1 MADGTEGGDR
11 TKPATERRL
20 QRARED
26 GEAPMSRELCVLA
39 GLGAAT
45 LVLAMAGPGIA
56 RSLSVRLTNM
66 LGAMNSTPGAALHE
80 AGWAL
85 LLATLPLLGAV
96 LLAGGAGVLLQTGG
110 LLHGNKLVP
119 DLSRL
124 SPKRGLTRLIGPD
137 NLIEALKSLAKV
149 GVLAWAVWRALMD
162 ALPGATAS
170 VWWQADTLLDRLTRD
185 LMHLCVLVLACQAA
199 IAVLDL
205 AWVRFR
211 FASRMRMSAQ
221 EVKQE
226 HRDSEGDP
234 RLKAKLRQL
243 RTARARQRM
252 MAAVPTATV
261 VITNPTHYAVALAYD
276 RGTQSAPRVVAKGMD
291 DVAARIRAMAAEH
304 GVPMVANPPLAR
316 ALHALELDAEVPAE
330 HFKAV
335 AEIIA
340 YIWRLQGGAVAGH

>member
-1 MADGTEGGDR
+1 MADGADSGDR

-20 QRARED
+20 LRAREEGD
-26 GEAPMSRELCVLA
+26 APMSRELCVLA

-56 RSLSVRLTNM
+56 RSLSVRLTFM
-66 LGAMNSTPGAALHE
+66 LGAMDSTPGAALHE

-85 LLATLPLLGAV
+85 LLATVPLLGAV
-96 LLAGGAGVLLQTGG
+96 LLAGGAAVLLQTGG
-110 LLHGNKLVP
+110 LLQVNKLAP
-119 DLSRL
+119 DLSKL
-124 SPKRGLTRLIGPD
+124 SPKRGLSRLFGPD

-149 GVLAWAVWRALMD
+149 GVLAWAVWRAMMD
-162 ALPGATAS
+162 VLPGAAAS
-170 VWWQADTLLDRLTRD
+170 VWWQADTLVERLTRD
-185 LMHLCVLVLACQAA
+185 LLHLCMLVLACQAA

-211 FASRMRMSAQ
+211 FAKRMRMSAQ

-243 RTARARQRM
+243 RTARARRRM

-261 VITNPTHYAVALAYD
+261 IITNPTHYAVALAYD
-276 RGTQSAPRVVAKGMD
+276 RGTQSAPRIVAKGMD
-291 DVAARIRAMAAEH
+291 EVAARIRAMAAEH

-340 YIWRLQGGAVAGH
+340 YIWRLQGRPAAER

>member
-1 MADGTEGGDR
+1 MADGTESGDR

-45 LVLAMAGPGIA
+45 LVLAMAGPGLA
-56 RSLSVRLTNM
+56 RSLSMRLTRM
-66 LGAMNSTPGAALHE
+66 LGAMDSTPDAALRD
-80 AGWAL
+80 AGWTL
-85 LLATLPLLGAV
+85 LLAAGPLLGTV
-96 LLAGGAGVLLQTGG
+96 LLAGGAAVLLQTGG
-110 LLHGNKLVP
+110 LLRGNALVP
-119 DLSRL
+119 DLYRL
-124 SPKRGLTRLIGPD
+124 SPKRGFTRLFSPD
-137 NLIEALKSLAKV
+137 NLIEAVKSLAKV
-149 GVLAWAVWRALMD
+149 GILAWAAWRALVD
-162 ALPGATAS
+162 ALPSVTAS

-185 LMHLCVLVLACQAA
+185 LLHLCMLVLACQAG

-243 RTARARQRM
+243 RTARARRRM
-252 MAAVPTATV
+252 MAAIPTATV
-261 VITNPTHYAVALAYD
+261 IITNPTHYAVALAYD

-291 DVAARIRAMAAEH
+291 EVAARIRAMAAEH

-316 ALHALELDAEVPAE
+316 ALHTLELDAEVPAE

-340 YIWRLQGGAVAGH
+340 YIWRLQGQAVAGR

>member
-1 MADGTEGGDR
+1 MADGADSGDR

-20 QRARED
+20 QRAREEGD
-26 GEAPMSRELCVLA
+26 APMSRELCVLA

-56 RSLSVRLTNM
+56 RSLSTRLSFM

-85 LLATLPLLGAV
+85 LLATGPLLGAV
-96 LLAGGAGVLLQTGG
+96 LLAGGAAVLLQTGG
-110 LLHGNKLVP
+110 LLQVNKLAP
-119 DLSRL
+119 DLSKL
-124 SPKRGLTRLIGPD
+124 SPKRGLTRLFGPD

-149 GVLAWAVWRALMD
+149 GVLAWAVWRAMMD
-162 ALPGATAS
+162 VLPGATAS
-170 VWWQADTLLDRLTRD
+170 VWWQADTLMERLTRD
-185 LMHLCVLVLACQAA
+185 LLHLCLLVLSCQAA

-211 FASRMRMSAQ
+211 FAKRMRMSAQ

-243 RTARARQRM
+243 RTARARRRM

-261 VITNPTHYAVALAYD
+261 IITNPTHYAVALAYD

-291 DVAARIRAMAAEH
+291 EVAARIRAMAAEH

-340 YIWRLQGGAVAGH
+340 YIWRLQGRAASER

>member
-56 RSLSVRLTNM
+56 RSLSVRLTHM

-185 LMHLCVLVLACQAA
+185 LLHLCVLVLACQAA
-199 IAVLDL
+199 IAMLDL

-340 YIWRLQGGAVAGH
+340 YIWRLQGKAVAGH

>member
-1 MADGTEGGDR
+1 
-11 TKPATERRL
+11 
-20 QRARED
+20 
-26 GEAPMSRELCVLA
+26 MSRELCVLA

-45 LVLAMAGPGIA
+45 LVLAMAGPGIV
-56 RSLSVRLTNM
+56 RSLSVRLTSM
-66 LGAMNSTPGAALHE
+66 LGAMDSTPGAALHK

-85 LLATLPLLGAV
+85 LLATGPLLGAV
-96 LLAGGAGVLLQTGG
+96 LLAGGAAVLLQTGG
-110 LLHGNKLVP
+110 LLQVNKLAP
-119 DLSRL
+119 DLSKL
-124 SPKRGLTRLIGPD
+124 SPKRGLTRLFGPD

-149 GVLAWAVWRALMD
+149 GVLAWAVWRAMMD
-162 ALPGATAS
+162 VLPGAAAS
-170 VWWQADTLLDRLTRD
+170 VWWQADTLVERLTRD
-185 LMHLCVLVLACQAA
+185 LLHLCMLVLACQAA

-243 RTARARQRM
+243 RTARARRRM

-291 DVAARIRAMAAEH
+291 EVAARIRAMAAEH

-335 AEIIA
+335 AAIIA
-340 YIWRLQGGAVAGH
+340 YIWRLQGRAAER

>member
-1 MADGTEGGDR
+1 MADGADSGDR

-20 QRARED
+20 LRAREEGD
-26 GEAPMSRELCVLA
+26 APMSRELCVLA

-56 RSLSVRLTNM
+56 RSLSVRLTFM
-66 LGAMNSTPGAALHE
+66 LGAMDSTPGAALHE

-85 LLATLPLLGAV
+85 LLATVPLLGAV
-96 LLAGGAGVLLQTGG
+96 LLAGGAAVLLQTGG
-110 LLHGNKLVP
+110 LLQVNKLAP
-119 DLSRL
+119 DMSKL
-124 SPKRGLTRLIGPD
+124 SPKRGLSRLFGPD

-149 GVLAWAVWRALMD
+149 GVLAWAVWRAMMD
-162 ALPGATAS
+162 VLPGAAAS
-170 VWWQADTLLDRLTRD
+170 VWWQADTLVERLTRD
-185 LMHLCVLVLACQAA
+185 LLHLCMLVLACQAA

-211 FASRMRMSAQ
+211 FAKRMRMSAQ

-243 RTARARQRM
+243 RTARARRRM

-261 VITNPTHYAVALAYD
+261 IITNPTHYAVALAYD
-276 RGTQSAPRVVAKGMD
+276 RGTQSAPRIVAKGMD
-291 DVAARIRAMAAEH
+291 EVAARIRAMAAEH

-340 YIWRLQGGAVAGH
+340 YIWRLQGRPAAER